1 MLTTVRKTLKTAAAW
16 VFVSVMIL
24 AFALWQVPEI
34 RQFSGA
40 GAITVGDQSFSQ
52 NYVQSEFTRAMQS
65 QRLETGRDLTR
76 EEALALGLHHQVVSQ
91 IATTSAIDQFSR
103 KMRLLAP
110 REIIRDFL
118 HSNEN
123 FRNPATGQFDQSVLE
138 SILRQN
144 GISAAEFER
153 RISEDIQRNQLINAL
168 ASGAPA
174 PEPLVE
180 AMLLREFEQRR
191 IRYLTVTDDMAGRA
205 QEPTPDDLMTFYEQ
219 RASDFTAP
227 EYRTFDLLIL
237 RDEDFHADAAAP
249 EEALRKIYEIRKE
262 REFDQPERRTLYQIT
277 YDSEPEALAAA
288 AALRQGAP
296 FEQIASERGLSLDAV
311 TFAEAQK
318 RDILDPAVA
327 EAVFDEAVRE
337 GGVPDPVQGVFGW
350 TVAQIAGIIPAQLST
365 FEDKRDE
372 IKAQYLQDDAR
383 RALNDAVDEIE
394 LARDAGADLAAAAEA
409 AGFSVETFGPVDRLS
424 FAPGGAIV
432 DRVPGEALAEAFLLN
447 EGDESEPLALAE
459 KDGYFLV
466 SMREIIPP
474 ARKSFEEVRD
484 NVEQQWRKEE
494 RRARI
499 SETVG
504 RIRERAAR
512 GDALD
517 AVAREFD
524 RAPTELTIDRRFNNE
539 AISSVLVEEIF
550 AAAPG
555 ELVSGPAA
563 FGEAQVVAEIVQIG
577 STRARIPPD
586 QAERYAQYVGYQLD
600 QELLDAFLAGLRED
614 YDVTVN
620 QVRIDALFSEGS

>member
-91 IATTSAIDQFSR
+91 IATTSAINQFSR

-563 FGEAQVVAEIVQIG
+563 FGEAQVVTEIVQIG

>member
-91 IATTSAIDQFSR
+91 IATTSAINQFSR

-620 QVRIDALFSEGS
+620 QARIDALFSEGS